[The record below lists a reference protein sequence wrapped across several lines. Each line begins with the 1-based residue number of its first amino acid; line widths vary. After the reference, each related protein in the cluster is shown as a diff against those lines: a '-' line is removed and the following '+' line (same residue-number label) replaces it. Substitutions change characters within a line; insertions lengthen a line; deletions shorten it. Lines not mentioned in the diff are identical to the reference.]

1 MGSPLCGLCCDF
13 MISGLRWNKVRLNL
27 SSCGAQPSLKA
38 TGIGVWELLGAEQGG
53 KGERAQTG
61 GLRLGHH
68 SPLFTCFRAPLAQAF
83 SLDAVS
89 SAVPGLSGGRCAD
102 LVGDVRQPC
111 KLHTPKVSRPLA
123 LRFQPQASADE
134 GLGPC
139 GPFARGELT

>member
-1 MGSPLCGLCCDF
+1 MG
-13 MISGLRWNKVRLNL
+13 
-27 SSCGAQPSLKA
+27 
-38 TGIGVWELLGAEQGG
+38 TGPWELLRAEQGG
-53 KGERAQTG
+53 EGATAQRG

-68 SPLFTCFRAPLAQAF
+68 FPLSTCFRAPLAQTF

-89 SAVPGLSGGRCAD
+89 SAVLGLSGGRHAD
-102 LVGDVRQPC
+102 LVGDMRQAC
-111 KLHTPKVSRPLA
+111 KPHTPKMSMLLT